1 MTITPGQANR
11 RCHDIAT
18 ALNDITA
25 WLPLTIGYLHRQH
38 DTIDGYPTGTNEPC
52 VTTSRGESTVEQA
65 ITRRR
70 THSEEL
76 DDIDSELQA
85 LEDIVNVLTQR
96 NRRYRHDTRP
106 DHVVTPEERARL
118 RCTGGG
124 SIEPWTDPTC
134 TEYAAPGRDG
144 LCIKHWM
151 RRYRHRRDTQPAQPV
166 TTR

>member
-1 MTITPGQANR
+1 MITPGSANR
-11 RCHDIAT
+11 RCHAIAT
-18 ALNDITA
+18 ELADITA
-25 WLPLTIGYLHRQH
+25 WLPITIGHLHRLH
-38 DTIDGYPTGTNEPC
+38 DTTDGYPTGSSEIS
-52 VTTSRGESTVEQA
+52 VTTSRGESTVERAVTQ
-65 ITRRR
+65 RR
-70 THSEEL
+70 TSSEEL

-85 LEDIVNVLTQR
+85 LEDIVAVLTNR

-106 DHVVTPEERARL
+106 DHVITDEERARL

-124 SIEPWTDPTC
+124 SIEPWTDPGC

-151 RRYRHRRDTQPAQPV
+151 RRYRWRRDTQLRSV